1 MRKIEKMDYFCDE
14 FFENKSMKKLIVGIC
29 LLGGLVSCGGKQSK
43 THDEPVESTDSVEWV
58 ADSLWVEEV
67 EEEPEVS
74 VYAERSFADFLYNFA
89 TSEKFQ
95 LRRILFPLP
104 YYMDNKKDSIEKEE
118 WVHDPLFSQQEFYT
132 MLYDNLDDIEM
143 EKDTSSTSV
152 RIEWIDLTAMKMKR
166 YYFERLY
173 GWWKLEAIDDA
184 TIHQEETGQEDFYE
198 FYKRFANDSLFQA
211 ERVADPLPFVAP
223 DPDDEFQ
230 ILETTIQKSQWFT
243 FQPKLPNEYLTNVN
257 YGQRLNQDSRTRI
270 IELRGFGNGFCNTLY
285 FRCRNG
291 EWKLTRFEDLSN

>member
-1 MRKIEKMDYFCDE
+1 
-14 FFENKSMKKLIVGIC
+14 MKKLIVGIC
-29 LLGGLVSCGGKQSK
+29 LLVWLTSCGGGKKQTTVQEEDMVS
-43 THDEPVESTDSVEWV
+43 VESMEIV
-58 ADSLWVEEV
+58 ADSLLAEDVV
-67 EEEPEVS
+67 EEPEVPVS
-74 VYAERSFADFLYNFA
+74 ADESFADFLYNFA
-89 TSEKFQ
+89 LDEKLQ

-118 WVHDPLFSQQEFYT
+118 WIHDPLFSQQEFYT
-132 MLYDNLDDIEM
+132 MLYDNLDDSEL
-143 EKDTSSTSV
+143 EKDTTSTSV
-152 RIEWIDLTAMKMKR
+152 RIEWIDLKANKMKR

-184 TIHQEETGQEDFYE
+184 TMTKEENGQEDFYE
-198 FYKRFANDSLFQA
+198 FYERFANDSLFQA

-223 DPDDEFQ
+223 DPDDEFE

-243 FQPKLPNEYLTNVN
+243 FQPQLPTEFLTNIN
-257 YGQRLNQDSRTRI
+257 YGQRLDRNSRVRI

-291 EWKLTRFEDLSN
+291 EWKLTKFEDLSN

>member
-1 MRKIEKMDYFCDE
+1 
-14 FFENKSMKKLIVGIC
+14 MKKLIVGIC
-29 LLGGLVSCGGKQSK
+29 LLGWMTSCVGSKKQS
-43 THDEPVESTDSVEWV
+43 DISGVGMES
-58 ADSLWVEEV
+58 ADSIEAVMDTLEV
-67 EEEPEVS
+67 EEIEEENEVP

-132 MLYDNLDDIEM
+132 MLYDDLDDAEM
-143 EKDTSSTSV
+143 EKDTASTSV
-152 RIEWIDLTAMKMKR
+152 RIEWIDLKKKKMKR

-184 TIHQEETGQEDFYE
+184 TMPKEENGQEDFYE
-198 FYKRFANDSLFQA
+198 FYERFANDSLFQA

-223 DPDDEFQ
+223 DPDDDFQ
-230 ILETTIQKSQWFT
+230 ILETTIQKEQWFT
-243 FQPKLPNEYLTNVN
+243 FQPKLPNEHLTNVN
-257 YGQRLNQDSRTRI
+257 YGQRLNRNSRTRI
-270 IELRGFGNGFCNTLY
+270 IEMRGFGNGFSNTLY

-291 EWKLTRFEDLSN
+291 EWRLTRFEDLSN